1 MMLTPQTSMWLAT
14 ALRLWVRI
22 LHRLT
27 FSKDQVKVKINQLYL
42 TLALRPLELTAKLR
56 FDLILDPLQI
66 LPYQEKELI
75 QKVFSLRIAK
85 QYLNFEQTQKGSHLL
100 LNYQFQASQ
109 SSGQLCADVEPETLV
124 TNSKNEMGLLL
135 QQITLEAL

>member
-85 QYLNFEQTQKGSHLL
+85 QYLNFEQTQKGSRLL

-109 SSGQLCADVEPETLV
+109 SSGQLYADVEPETLV